1 MTEFVKVCVIV
12 GIFTLYLAITGI
24 PGIMTYH
31 FLKEDKIETRT
42 WKGLL
47 VAYGIGLIIAVT
59 MSVCFMIY

>member
-1 MTEFVKVCVIV
+1 MIEFVKICAIV
-12 GIFTLYLAITGI
+12 GLFTLYVAITGI

-47 VAYGIGLIIAVT
+47 ISYGIGLIIT
-59 MSVCFMIY
+59 IIISVYFIVY

>member
-1 MTEFVKVCVIV
+1 MIEFVKICAIV
-12 GIFTLYLAITGI
+12 GLFTLYVAITGI

>member
-1 MTEFVKVCVIV
+1 MTEFVKTCAII
-12 GIFTLYLAITGI
+12 GLFTLYVAITGI